1 MQRDDQP
8 VIQFYWRLCRELAA
22 RKMLVD
28 FHGAIRA
35 VLLTRTWP
43 NLLCRRKP

>member
-8 VIQFYWRLCRELAA
+8 VIDFYHGLAREPAK

-28 FHGAIRA
+28 FHGASG
-35 VLLTRTWP
+35 
-43 NLLCRRKP
+43 RR